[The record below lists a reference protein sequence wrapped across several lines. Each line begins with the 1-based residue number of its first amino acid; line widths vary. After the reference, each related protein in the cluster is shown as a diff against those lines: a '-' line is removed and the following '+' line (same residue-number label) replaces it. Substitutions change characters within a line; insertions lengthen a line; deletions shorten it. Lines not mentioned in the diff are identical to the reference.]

1 MGIPEAEMMDCS
13 VGTIVWVRRRNG
25 SWWPGRILGQDEL
38 SETHLMS
45 PRSGTPVKLL
55 GREDASVDWYNLEKS
70 KRVKAFRCGEFDDCI
85 QKAEAALGMP
95 PRKREKYARREDAI
109 LHALELEKQQLEW
122 KQQSAS
128 MGSRKLPFSK
138 ELDANFPSKD
148 NSREDE
154 PRGISRYVPMKS
166 QLLTRKVDSSLNGDY
181 MSSPT
186 ATRKINQ
193 SQIQWEDENVETM
206 PRMRGL
212 QDFGLK
218 TAPSKRKNCISTAC
232 ESNRRTYSSESL
244 IRAISLTG
252 RGTGTAQQINGRRSS
267 FLVKRKRSH
276 GASIE
281 DSLVRRRDRR
291 RTIVQVLQSSAKLPA
306 GEASQSECVG
316 LPISTEEESAQ
327 EGHLASLE
335 GEKATSYDSITG
347 HSPDKL
353 QRSHSQHG
361 ADSSYLYPSSLVDDR
376 LMDDRE
382 SDSCEGGS
390 FDNDMEEE
398 TARISDAPEVL
409 AARGS
414 KNGGRYLR
422 YDSSVFQGQ
431 PAKMGNKH
439 FDDSGYSQYAS
450 QSRHLKKN
458 VITGANGVSKW
469 RMKGKRNMR
478 NLSKRH
484 LDISNG
490 YGDEDAYE
498 AEKSIMNVNSG
509 RWSSQEALSG
519 YWEEPDDCFHPRF
532 YSSEL
537 VSVYDSRYGEDG
549 LFESSLVNVDLKVQA
564 SYQGEHVPLVSLMSR
579 LNGKAIIGH
588 PVQIEIMEDGSSELL
603 LADSSFHVDIN
614 ERNKSAV
621 PPVWRTARRTAMQ
634 RIPRS
639 HPAAH
644 ENEESSVQC
653 SPVEPK
659 PPQKKPNTANLG
671 HRNGSRKNMNS
682 DRRVAIGKFS
692 KKILKKASLSNQKT
706 RALSSFSP
714 EKNASSNNN
723 VLQRPTPLVTSI
735 RVEAVFSRLREFFA
749 GIPAAQEVAEKKDA
763 N

>member
-85 QKAEAALGMP
+85 RKAEAALGMP

-109 LHALELEKQQLEW
+109 LHALELEKQQLEQ

-138 ELDANFPSKD
+138 KDLDNTFPS
-148 NSREDE
+148 NNNYREDE
-154 PRGISRYVPMKS
+154 PRGISRYIPIKS
-166 QLLTRKVDSSLNGDY
+166 QLLSRKVDSSLNGEY
-181 MSSPT
+181 VSSPI
-186 ATRKINQ
+186 RRINH
-193 SQIQWEDENVETM
+193 SQIHWEDENAETM

-218 TAPSKRKNCISTAC
+218 TASSKRKGSFSTG
-232 ESNRRTYSSESL
+232 NKRTYSSESL
-244 IRAISLTG
+244 MHAISLPG

-281 DSLVRRRDRR
+281 ESLVRRRDRR
-291 RTIVQVLQSSAKLPA
+291 RTIVQVLQSSAKLPV
-306 GEASQSECVG
+306 GEASQSEFAG
-316 LPISTEEESAQ
+316 LPISVQEETAHR
-327 EGHLASLE
+327 GLLASS
-335 GEKATSYDSITG
+335 GGDKATSYDSIGG
-347 HSPDKL
+347 HSPDQL
-353 QRSHSQHG
+353 QTSHSPHG
-361 ADSSYLYPSSLVDDR
+361 ADSSFLYPSSSVEDR

-382 SDSCEGGS
+382 SDSCVGGS
-390 FDNDMEEE
+390 FDNDIEEE
-398 TARISDAPEVL
+398 AATVSDASQIL
-409 AARGS
+409 AAQGS

-422 YDSSVFQGQ
+422 YGSSVFQGQ

-439 FDDSGYSQYAS
+439 FDDSGYSHYAS
-450 QSRHLKKN
+450 QSRHFKKN
-458 VITGANGVSKW
+458 LITGTNGVSKW

-484 LDISNG
+484 MDIPNG
-490 YGDEDAYE
+490 YADEDAYE
-498 AEKSIMNVNSG
+498 AEESLMTVNSG
-509 RWSSQEALSG
+509 RWSSHEALGG

-537 VSVYDSRYGEDG
+537 DPVYDSQYGEDG
-549 LFESSLVNVDLKVQA
+549 MFESMLVNVDLKVQA

-588 PVQIEIMEDGSSELL
+588 PVQVEIMEDGSSELL
-603 LADSSFHVDIN
+603 LADSSLHVDIG

-634 RIPRS
+634 RVPRS

-644 ENEESSVQC
+644 ENEESLVQC

-659 PPQKKPNTANLG
+659 PPQKKVNTANLG
-671 HRNGSRKNMNS
+671 HRSGSRKNMNNAH
-682 DRRVAIGKFS
+682 RVAIGKLS
-692 KKILKKASLSNQKT
+692 RKVLKKACLSNQKT
-706 RALSSFSP
+706 RALSSFSA
-714 EKNASSNNN
+714 EKKNSNNI
-723 VLQRPTPLVTSI
+723 LQRPTPLVTSI
-735 RVEAVFSRLREFFA
+735 PVEAVFSRLREFFA
-749 GIPAAQEVAEKKDA
+749 GTPAAHLAEKKDA
-763 N
+763 D